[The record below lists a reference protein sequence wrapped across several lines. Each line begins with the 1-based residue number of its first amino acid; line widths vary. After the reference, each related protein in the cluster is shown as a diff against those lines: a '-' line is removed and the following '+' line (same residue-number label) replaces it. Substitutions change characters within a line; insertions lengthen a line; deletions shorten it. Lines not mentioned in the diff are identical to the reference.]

1 AGKLLIAVALL
12 VAVATALVG
21 PVTFLGLLVVNLA
34 REVMST
40 YEHRRLLPAA
50 ALMGIIALLG
60 GQAAARHLLNLSTPL
75 SVIINF
81 IGGVYFIGLL
91 LRARTVH

>member
-1 AGKLLIAVALL
+1 MALL